1 MRETRTS
8 GSEGGARETNRVSL
22 PLSLGRRSG
31 EVSAL

>member
-22 PLSLGRRSG
+22 PLSTDAAARRY
-31 EVSAL
+31 AT